1 MNKNMGK
8 KQMTDQSLFKATI
21 YTNGMDKVTEISCRV
36 SKKLDGFR
44 TDRWKDLE
52 TVYEPAYFQ
61 IFEFTNSSSENS

>member
-21 YTNGMDKVTEISCRV
+21 YTNGMDKVTEISCSV

-44 TDRWKDLE
+44 TDR
-52 TVYEPAYFQ
+52 
-61 IFEFTNSSSENS
+61 

>member
-44 TDRWKDLE
+44 TDR
-52 TVYEPAYFQ
+52 
-61 IFEFTNSSSENS
+61 